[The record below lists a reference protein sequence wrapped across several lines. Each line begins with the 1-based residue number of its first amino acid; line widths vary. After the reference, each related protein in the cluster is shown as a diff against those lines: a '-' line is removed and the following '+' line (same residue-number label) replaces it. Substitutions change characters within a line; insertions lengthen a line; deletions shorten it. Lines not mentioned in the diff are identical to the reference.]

1 MMPDREKVIRAIE
14 GCINFD
20 DYCNDCVYDG
30 CIYVHGSCEKDLLA
44 DALAMLKEQQQ
55 QIWEL
60 QDQVEYLTD
69 KRKEKETKLIC
80 NLLGGQPYEVYC
92 RECRTRL
99 CILGKGET
107 MNDVKSI
114 FSYCPHCGK
123 RVSE

>member
-1 MMPDREKVIRAIE
+1 MQDRKKVIEDLTMLRE
-14 GCINFD
+14 H
-20 DYCNDCVYDG
+20 YDAF
-30 CIYVHGSCEKDLLA
+30 YESELRTLD
-44 DALAMLKEQQQ
+44 DALALLKEQQQ

-69 KRKEKETKLIC
+69 KRKEQETKLIC

-92 RECRTRL
+92 RECRMIL

-114 FSYCPHCGK
+114 FSYCPHCGRQVK
-123 RVSE
+123 WE